1 MARFGRPARPM
12 VATRKL
18 GGELGALLEE
28 MGAEPIKM
36 GAANLEV
43 VGDIRSIN
51 LTLIELPED
60 LLKKRVGQ
68 AFGDLQL
75 LIASSQSNR
84 CPLVEGFRRPSLR
97 SGLLNPSTK
106 AQLPQPDHLSP
117 FELPSIS
124 FCSRPDIKKF

>member
-1 MARFGRPARPM
+1 M

-28 MGAEPIKM
+28 TGAEPIKM

-43 VGDIRSIN
+43 VGGIRSIN

-68 AFGDLQL
+68 ALA
-75 LIASSQSNR
+75 I
-84 CPLVEGFRRPSLR
+84 C
-97 SGLLNPSTK
+97 
-106 AQLPQPDHLSP
+106 
-117 FELPSIS
+117 S
-124 FCSRPDIKKF
+124 F